1 MLHKIDDL
9 GNQVNRATFE
19 LKQTYKMTGW
29 SNDEPVFEKLDTPVE
44 VTGTSSA
51 NGSTW
56 TFNDLQIG
64 KYELTETGVPG
75 GYTND
80 NGVIHF
86 TVTEHLQGDGKTYI
100 HTMSGDSDADKAA
113 LIGLQQLDGDQWTA
127 SIKNPRVPTQFK
139 LNKVDSDNDPL
150 AGAKFEY
157 ALQTDAVAYAEN
169 PSLPNPWVE
178 MTEGANGVHTIAAD
192 AKLEFNKTYVV
203 RETKSPDG
211 YAMKDDFYFIVV
223 PQNTYTDP
231 AFDYADILNNL
242 NGTSANT
249 NAPVN
254 FLQVNEGGSYLKWLP
269 AVEDDSTDPD
279 TWVGNFVVAN
289 DAKSIFPRVGGTG
302 IQAYIGAGLIVML
315 IAGGAAWY
323 IKRRQNQ

>member
-1 MLHKIDDL
+1 
-9 GNQVNRATFE
+9 
-19 LKQTYKMTGW
+19 
-29 SNDEPVFEKLDTPVE
+29 
-44 VTGTSSA
+44 
-51 NGSTW
+51 
-56 TFNDLQIG
+56 
-64 KYELTETGVPG
+64 
-75 GYTND
+75 
-80 NGVIHF
+80 
-86 TVTEHLQGDGKTYI
+86 
-100 HTMSGDSDADKAA
+100 
-113 LIGLQQLDGDQWTA
+113 
-127 SIKNPRVPTQFK
+127 
-139 LNKVDSDNDPL
+139 
-150 AGAKFEY
+150 
-157 ALQTDAVAYAEN
+157 
-169 PSLPNPWVE
+169 
-178 MTEGANGVHTIAAD
+178 
-192 AKLEFNKTYVV
+192 
-203 RETKSPDG
+203 
-211 YAMKDDFYFIVV
+211 MKDDFYFIVV